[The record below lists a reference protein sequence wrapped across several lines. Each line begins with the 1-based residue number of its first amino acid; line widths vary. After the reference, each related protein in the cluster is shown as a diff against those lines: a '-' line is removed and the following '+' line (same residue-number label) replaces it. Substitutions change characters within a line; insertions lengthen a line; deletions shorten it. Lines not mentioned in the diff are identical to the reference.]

1 MPLFYSTVLPY
12 QLPMKMYLW
21 SWNRNTTT
29 AEYQYR
35 LIVILQENASIE
47 ATILLLSRDL
57 GGSTMYDFCKS
68 TLNSMITHSNSQ
80 VHTQL
85 TNTKIFFTRILSNI
99 LKNKSKIQNLT
110 LFYFGEEY

>member
-57 GGSTMYDFCKS
+57 GGRTVYDFCKS

-85 TNTKIFFTRILSNI
+85 TNTNIFY
-99 LKNKSKIQNLT
+99 QNSEQD
-110 LFYFGEEY
+110 FKKQ